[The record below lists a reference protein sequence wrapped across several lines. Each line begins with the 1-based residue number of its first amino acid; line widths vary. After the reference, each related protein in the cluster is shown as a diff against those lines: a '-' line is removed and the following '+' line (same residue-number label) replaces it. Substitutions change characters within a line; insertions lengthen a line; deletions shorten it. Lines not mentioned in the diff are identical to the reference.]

1 MNLDPGEIRR
11 VPADAIGVMHVSTHG
26 IPLSVMV
33 SYFTQYISEILII
46 GIQPKS
52 MSGAMTNAVKASAK
66 NIIQVIEHKNFDDIP
81 LLSI

>member
-11 VPADAIGVMHVSTHG
+11 VPPDAIGVMHVSTHG

-52 MSGAMTNAVKASAK
+52 MSGKMTNKMKTAAK
-66 NIIQVIEHKNFDDIP
+66 NIIQFIEHKNFENIP
-81 LLSI
+81 HLSI